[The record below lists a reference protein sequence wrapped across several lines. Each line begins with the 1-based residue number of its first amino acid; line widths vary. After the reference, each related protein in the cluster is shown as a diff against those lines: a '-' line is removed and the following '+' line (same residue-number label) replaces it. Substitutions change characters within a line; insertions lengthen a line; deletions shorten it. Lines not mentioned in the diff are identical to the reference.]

1 VITEGALGN
10 AGPLMISPQQ
20 RLLLSGRHADLYFIE
35 SELLV
40 SAKELL
46 NGTTI
51 RRVQPT

>member
-1 VITEGALGN
+1 
-10 AGPLMISPQQ
+10 MISPQHQ
-20 RLLLSGRHADLYFIE
+20 LLLWGWHADLYFSE

-40 SAKELL
+40 SAEELL

>member
-1 VITEGALGN
+1 
-10 AGPLMISPQQ
+10 MISLQHQ
-20 RLLLSGRHADLYFIE
+20 LLLSGWHADLYFIE

-46 NGTTI
+46 NSTTI